1 MSMYVLFFLYIPV
14 GVHPCPAWA
23 LKPWIMRLGQTNI
36 KLLKGRRS
44 LLYNSKG
51 KKITLKMPQFAFF
64 VQTWHCD
71 TVEKMKITA
80 TSKISA
86 YWSSRISVFC
96 CFFSLFLFYTG
107 FKQLSL
113 IAAVSVVAM
122 LMVKDQSPSWSDS
135 QHLSNKMHHHFLGNC

>member
-14 GVHPCPAWA
+14 GVHPGPAWA

-44 LLYNSKG
+44 FLYNSKG
-51 KKITLKMPQFAFF
+51 KKITWKNAAICILCANMALWHGWEDEDYGDKSDFCLLKLSHLTVLVFF
-64 VQTWHCD
+64 FL
-71 TVEKMKITA
+71 
-80 TSKISA
+80 S
-86 YWSSRISVFC
+86 F
-96 CFFSLFLFYTG
+96 FFSTR

-113 IAAVSVVAM
+113 IAAVPVVAV
-122 LMVKDQSPSWSDS
+122 LMVSHHTWSDS